1 MAVEDDETLS
11 ASTRKLRRMTKSI
24 LSILMIALGL
34 ALACLGLW
42 LYTQTGLH
50 ILPPASYYIWAFIA
64 LASLTLTLVGLYYF
78 YETTAHFWRTVSFY
92 SKSIALVFAGILIFL
107 AYGLFLG
114 YVLEA
119 SIVGVSLMLVGV
131 LLAIRR
137 YRKNRS

>member
-1 MAVEDDETLS
+1 MKMGSL
-11 ASTRKLRRMTKSI
+11 TKSI
-24 LSILMIALGL
+24 LSIGMIALGL

-78 YETTAHFWRTVSFY
+78 YETTEHFWRTVSFY
-92 SKSIALVFAGILIFL
+92 SKQIALVFAGILIFF

-119 SIVGVSLMLVGV
+119 GIVGTVLALVGAV
-131 LLAIRR
+131 WAIRCTR
-137 YRKNRS
+137 GKA